1 MPVKPRHIL
10 IACDKFKGSLGAL
23 EVCTAIA
30 RGLATRWPSAII
42 TIHPIADG
50 GEGFAETLC
59 TPLKGRWIKCPAHD
73 ALGRPITARY
83 MMADSADGPLAVME
97 MAETSGLWRI
107 PEAERDILAAT
118 TTGTGEMMR
127 HAITNGGAKR
137 IVLGIGGSATND
149 GGAGMASA
157 LGVRFLAA
165 DQSVLH
171 PSPGILAR
179 HLAHVDASD
188 MLRLPLVTAACDVS
202 SQLLGPHGATRV
214 FGPQK
219 GADEA
224 TMPVL
229 EAALEKIIRLTDGAH
244 LAEFPGAGA
253 AGGLGFG
260 LLRFA
265 AAELVPGFDLLA
277 SLTGLTE
284 QIGAA
289 DLVITGEGR
298 LDEQTLSGKGPA
310 GIARL
315 ARAHGIP
322 VWAFCGSA
330 DSPASQSGLFQQ
342 IIELAATGLALPE
355 LLTNA
360 AGLLES
366 VAARSEPSE

>member
-1 MPVKPRHIL
+1 MKPRHIL
-10 IACDKFKGSLGAL
+10 IACDKFKGSLRAL
-23 EVCTAIA
+23 DVCTAIA

-50 GEGFAETLC
+50 GEGFAETLVI
-59 TPLKGRWIKCPAHD
+59 PLKGRWIECPAHD
-73 ALGRPITARY
+73 ALGRPILARY
-83 MMADSADGPLAVME
+83 VLGDSADGPLAVME
-97 MAETSGLWRI
+97 MAEASGLWRI

-127 HAITNGGAKR
+127 HAITNSGACR

-149 GGAGMASA
+149 GGAGMAAA

-179 HLAHVDASD
+179 HLARVDTSG
-188 MLRLPLVTAACDVS
+188 MLPLPPVMAACDVS
-202 SQLLGPHGATRV
+202 SPLLGPDGATRV

-229 EAALEKIIRLTDGAH
+229 EAALENIIRLTDGAR

-260 LLRFA
+260 LLSFA

-277 SLTGLTE
+277 SLSGLTE
-284 QIGAA
+284 QMAAA

-298 LDEQTLSGKGPA
+298 LDAQSLSGKGPV
-310 GIARL
+310 GIAHL

-330 DSPASQSGLFQQ
+330 DSLARESGLFQQ

-355 LLTNA
+355 LLANA

-366 VAARSEPSE
+366 LAARSEPSE